1 VEMVFGGKH
10 DFNERGGREWIRK
23 KKKTGLG
30 F

>member
-1 VEMVFGGKH
+1 MVFGGKH